1 MKPAYNFQITTSN
14 QFITGYP
21 LFQNPTDTR
30 TSPTFIEYLKTN
42 NTLDTTIIDGYG
54 AESNYRFLED
64 GSDQHTAL
72 IPYGTMLKEK
82 SRKWK
87 SDDRAVMN

>member
-1 MKPAYNFQITTSN
+1 M
-14 QFITGYP
+14 
-21 LFQNPTDTR
+21 FQNPTDTR